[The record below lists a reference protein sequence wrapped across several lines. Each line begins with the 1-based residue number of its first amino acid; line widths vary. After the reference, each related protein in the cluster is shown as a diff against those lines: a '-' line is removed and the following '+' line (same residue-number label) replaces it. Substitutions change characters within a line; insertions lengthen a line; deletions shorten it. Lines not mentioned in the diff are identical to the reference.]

1 VTLTAALAHLNND
14 NYTQLHIVVFV
25 VVEGLVGQSS
35 DTQGDLDAG
44 GFFLIQPDPERAG
57 EQSDTYTGGALV
69 GLVVRGPLHAD
80 PGASD
85 RDATLRG
92 IQAEI
97 KYLMGDGP
105 VIATELGPTLEAG
118 EVVEL
123 KTARLSN
130 LNEVLTRVRNRWMH
144 SDIPLNRVAVLYSP
158 RPDAEFTKQSSV
170 LPVSVLDSL
179 IETTR
184 TQLGLLLDLRATQAA
199 PDREQVTV
207 DTATGPFE
215 YRLPLS
221 LDDTYSST
229 EASQILSPT
238 GKSHRTLAQNRRQAN
253 ELLGVKVGNR
263 YRYPKFQVDPIKHEI
278 RPVVAHANRRL
289 ESDADPWGAL
299 DWWYSEDEGL
309 GGRRPID
316 LLEQHE
322 LVQEL
327 IDFTID
333 RVQQGMD

>member
-1 VTLTAALAHLNND
+1 
-14 NYTQLHIVVFV
+14 
-25 VVEGLVGQSS
+25 VGQSP
-35 DTQGDLDAG
+35 DTQRDLDAG
-44 GFFLIQPDPERAG
+44 GFFLIQPDPERVG
-57 EQSDTYTGGALV
+57 EQSDTDTGGALV

-80 PGASD
+80 DPGASD
-85 RDATLRG
+85 RDATLRR

-105 VIATELGPTLEAG
+105 VIATELSPTLDAG
-118 EVVEL
+118 EAVEL

-158 RPDAEFTKQSSV
+158 RPDAEFTTQSSV